1 MSWGTVT
8 LSTRLICRLN
18 SVVSRF
24 VKLRFMENFSAKNS
38 ESGVSSQIIS
48 LPNIEKA
55 LLNIL
60 DDYSEE
66 KYHSGNSQRALLN
79 ILEDYGSEKSN
90 MEATQ
95 RAVLNILEDYS
106 SEKSNMEATQRA
118 VLNIL
123 EDYSSEK
130 YNMEATQRAVLNIL
144 EDYSSEKSNMENTQ
158 RAVLNILEDYS
169 VEKDNLE
176 NTQRAVLN
184 ILEDYGEEKRKVEI
198 INSTLSVA
206 NKELEQFAYV
216 ASHDLQEPLRTISNF
231 VGFLEEKYAD
241 SSDEDTRSYLEFIVS
256 ATSKMQNLIKALLDF
271 SRIGRDL
278 TFESINCND
287 LLTEVIKEMSTSIK
301 ESKASIRIAP
311 LPVIK
316 GNEIEIKRLFQN
328 LISNAVKFRRKNVI
342 PEIDITAEEKE
353 TEYIFAVKDN
363 SIGIDER
370 HMGKLFI
377 IFQRLHTTDEYPGTG
392 IGLAICKKI
401 VSQHNGNM
409 WVESELGKGST
420 FYFSIS
426 KET

>member
-1 MSWGTVT
+1 MKKK
-8 LSTRLICRLN
+8 STHKKKGIIPD
-18 SVVSRF
+18 
-24 VKLRFMENFSAKNS
+24 K
-38 ESGVSSQIIS
+38 IIS

-60 DDYSEE
+60 DDYSDE
-66 KYHSGNSQRALLN
+66 KFHAGNSQRALLN

-90 MEATQ
+90 MENTQ
-95 RAVLNILEDYS
+95 RAVLNILEDYA
-106 SEKSNMEATQRA
+106 SEKSNMENTQRA
-118 VLNIL
+118 LLNIL
-123 EDYSSEK
+123 EDYG
-130 YNMEATQRAVLNIL
+130 
-144 EDYSSEKSNMENTQ
+144 SEKSNMENTQ

-169 VEKDNLE
+169 SERSNMENTQRAVLNILEDYSDEKENLE

-198 INSTLSVA
+198 INSNLSIA

-231 VGFLEEKYAD
+231 VGFLEEKYAGNT
-241 SSDEDTRSYLEFIVS
+241 DEETQSCLDFIVS
-256 ATSKMQNLIKALLDF
+256 ATSRMQNLIKALLDF

-278 TFESINCND
+278 TFESVNCNN
-287 LLTEVIKEMSTSIK
+287 LLIEVMREMNTSIK
-301 ESKASIRIAP
+301 ESKAVIKIVV
-311 LPVIK
+311 LPVLR
-316 GNEIEIKRLFQN
+316 GNEIELKRLFQN
-328 LISNAVKFRRKNVI
+328 LISNALKFRRKDTI
-342 PEIDITAEEKE
+342 PEIEISAVEKE
-353 TEYIFAVKDN
+353 TEYVFSVRDN

-377 IFQRLHTTDEYPGTG
+377 IFQRLHTVDEYPGTG

-401 VSQHNGNM
+401 VSQHNGNI

-426 KET
+426 KEI